1 MKLSA
6 GTRSTV
12 KIVVLTMKTFVRRE
26 ILQKQPLTI
35 IPPTLLSWEEK
46 AEWDLEQ
53 EFCVEMKTGERVEG
67 D

>member
-1 MKLSA
+1 
-6 GTRSTV
+6 
-12 KIVVLTMKTFVRRE
+12 MKTFVRRE

-35 IPPTLLSWEEK
+35 IHPTLLSWEEK

-53 EFCVEMKTGERVEG
+53 EFCVEMKTGERVVG